1 MKNTSSLIHSSRRSV
16 LPIMALNIGLSL
28 SASTTANEFSSAF
41 KKMGED
47 AKTAGKEV
55 GKASKEVGQEIA
67 KGSKKIGQDA
77 KKAGNETKSWWESL
91 WED

>member
-1 MKNTSSLIHSSRRSV
+1 MKNTSYLLFLKHQPV
-16 LPIMALNIGLSL
+16 LVIMGLCLALSL
-28 SASTTANEFSSAF
+28 SSPSTANEFSNTLQ
-41 KKMGED
+41 KIGED

-55 GKASKEVGQEIA
+55 GKVSKEIGHEIA

-77 KKAGNETKSWWESL
+77 KKAGNETKSWWKSL